1 MNHDAHTLR
10 EFDAALTSLN
20 TYLLQMAYKAQSALD
35 LAVAGLLQQD
45 EDPANQAIADDE
57 ELDELEMAVDR
68 EGMHLL
74 AFFSPVAS
82 DLRVV
87 LASIRLS
94 AIYERMGDESVT
106 IAKRANKLNKR
117 PRLREAGLV
126 EPVYRE
132 LAEQFR
138 AVNKAVSSWDAPALA
153 SLAPGLASLA
163 EKTGTLTETFARLP
177 EHYRDNLASV
187 ADLILRSRAPAI
199 LNGGTAGVR
208 TNACLFRDFYIRH
221 GT

>member
-10 EFDAALTSLN
+10 VFDAALTSLN

-45 EDPANQAIADDE
+45 EDPANQVIADDE

-187 ADLILRSRAPAI
+187 ADLIFIGRSLERVAEGLQKVAAEA
-199 LNGGTAGVR
+199 LYGVGPR
-208 TNACLFRDFYIRH
+208 QS
-221 GT
+221 

>member
-163 EKTGTLTETFARLP
+163 EKTGTLTQTFARLP

-187 ADLILRSRAPAI
+187 ADLIFIGRSLERVAEGLQKVAAEA
-199 LNGGTAGVR
+199 LYGVGPR
-208 TNACLFRDFYIRH
+208 QS
-221 GT
+221 

>member
-117 PRLREAGLV
+117 PRLQEAGLV

-187 ADLILRSRAPAI
+187 ADLIFIGRSLERVAEGLQKVAAEA
-199 LNGGTAGVR
+199 LYGVGPR
-208 TNACLFRDFYIRH
+208 QS
-221 GT
+221 

>member
-138 AVNKAVSSWDAPALA
+138 AVNNAVSSWDAPALA

-187 ADLILRSRAPAI
+187 ADLIFIGRSLERVAEGLQKVAAEA
-199 LNGGTAGVR
+199 LYGVGPR
-208 TNACLFRDFYIRH
+208 QS
-221 GT
+221 

>member
-10 EFDAALTSLN
+10 AFDAALTSLN

-187 ADLILRSRAPAI
+187 ADLIFIGRSLERVAEGLQKVAAEA
-199 LNGGTAGVR
+199 LYGVGPR
-208 TNACLFRDFYIRH
+208 QS
-221 GT
+221 

>member
-187 ADLILRSRAPAI
+187 ADLIFIDRSLERVAEGLQKVAAEA
-199 LNGGTAGVR
+199 LYGVGPR
-208 TNACLFRDFYIRH
+208 QS
-221 GT
+221 

>member
-45 EDPANQAIADDE
+45 EDPANQVIADDE

-74 AFFSPVAS
+74 AFLSPVAS

-187 ADLILRSRAPAI
+187 ADLIFIGRSLERVAEGLQKVAAEA
-199 LNGGTAGVR
+199 LYGVGPR
-208 TNACLFRDFYIRH
+208 QS
-221 GT
+221 

>member
-163 EKTGTLTETFARLP
+163 EKTGTLTAVSYTHLTLP
-177 EHYRDNLASV
+177 
-187 ADLILRSRAPAI
+187 
-199 LNGGTAGVR
+199 T
-208 TNACLFRDFYIRH
+208 T
-221 GT
+221 